1 MTDLQIQFPQRCQ
14 HEFALGD
21 AGVGER
27 EPVVVILLPVVVED
41 VQVDG
46 AGVIDGGTI
55 LRNGAL
61 LCAAETTFY
70 AHVEGDSM
78 RDAGI
83 LDGDIVV
90 VDRSLDPKNG
100 DFIIAYIDNEYTLKE
115 FRMDESGQC
124 AWLIPHNPD
133 FQPIRVSAESNF
145 MVWGV
150 VTYAIH
156 RLN

>member
-1 MTDLQIQFPQRCQ
+1 MPRVFTKLCANNKFMTKLIDITDSEQSELAL
-14 HEFALGD
+14 EFAEAIH
-21 AGVGER
+21 AGFPSPAADHTGER
-27 EPVVVILLPVVVED
+27 INLAREMTPHP
-41 VQVDG
+41 
-46 AGVIDGGTI
+46 
-55 LRNGAL
+55 
-61 LCAAETTFY
+61 ETTFY

-115 FRMDESGQC
+115 FRMDEDGHS

-133 FQPIRVSAESNF
+133 FQPIHVTADSNF
-145 MVWGV
+145 QVWGV
-150 VTYAIH
+150 ITFAVHKT
-156 RLN
+156 RK